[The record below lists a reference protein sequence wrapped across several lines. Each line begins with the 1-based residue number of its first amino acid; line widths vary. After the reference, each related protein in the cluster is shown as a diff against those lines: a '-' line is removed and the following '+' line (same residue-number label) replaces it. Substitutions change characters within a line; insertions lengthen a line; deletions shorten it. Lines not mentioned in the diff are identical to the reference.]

1 MFIMLHICSVVKLMG
16 KVEKTLSNYAIEVSF
31 LLNLNTLSTT
41 FGLIVCFFII
51 IMNWYLFVGQAET
64 SDETKIWS
72 DATSLR
78 THFC

>member
-1 MFIMLHICSVVKLMG
+1 MLHVCSVVKLMG
-16 KVEKTLSNYAIEVSF
+16 KVEKTLSNYAIEASF

-41 FGLIVCFFII
+41 FGLIVCFLII

-64 SDETKIWS
+64 SDETKISS
-72 DATSLR
+72 DATSLK